1 MTAKKSGSKVL
12 AMVTMV
18 MVSAMLLTGCSTE
31 SPVAPTTQPT
41 TETTQPQVLSRG
53 AFAASAQTTPIPL
66 YSEAV
71 ISAATGGRLQLFD
84 VILDIPAG
92 ALDNDTTYSIAIPD
106 INVFYNEFG
115 TDGLVFKKPVTV
127 TMSYRDAD
135 LSGIDESSIRIG
147 WWDVEHGKWVD
158 MNCQLDKVN
167 QVVIGQLNHFSAYAL
182 VSD

>member
-1 MTAKKSGSKVL
+1 
-12 AMVTMV
+12 
-18 MVSAMLLTGCSTE
+18 MLLTGCSTE
-31 SPVAPTTQPT
+31 SPVAPTSENT
-41 TETTQPQVLSRG
+41 TPTQPQVLSRG
-53 AFAASAQTTPIPL
+53 ALASGALATPVPL
-66 YSEAV
+66 YTEAV
-71 ISAATGGRLQLFD
+71 ISAAEGGRLQLFD

-115 TDGLVFKKPVTV
+115 TDGLVFKQPVTV

-147 WWDVEHGKWVD
+147 WWDAEHSKWVD

-167 QVVIGQLNHFSAYAL
+167 RIVTGQLYHFSAYAL

>member
-1 MTAKKSGSKVL
+1 MTAKKSGSNVL
-12 AMVTMV
+12 TVVLTMV
-18 MVSAMLLTGCSTE
+18 AALLLTGCSTE
-31 SPVAPTTQPT
+31 SPVAPTSQP
-41 TETTQPQVLSRG
+41 ETTQPQVLSRG
-53 AFAASAQTTPIPL
+53 AFASSAQTTPIP
-66 YSEAV
+66 YYTEAV

-92 ALDNDTTYSIAIPD
+92 ALDNDTTYSISIPD

-135 LSGIDESSIRIG
+135 LSGIDESTIRIG
-147 WWDVEHGKWVD
+147 WWDEDHGKWVD
-158 MNCQLDKVN
+158 MSCQLDKVN
-167 QVVIGQLNHFSAYAL
+167 RIVTGQLNHFSAYAL